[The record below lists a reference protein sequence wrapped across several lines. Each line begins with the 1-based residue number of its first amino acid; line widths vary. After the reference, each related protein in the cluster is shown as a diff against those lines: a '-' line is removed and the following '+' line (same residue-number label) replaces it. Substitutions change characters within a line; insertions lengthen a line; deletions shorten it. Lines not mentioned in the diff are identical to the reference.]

1 MVCEIVVGEVNG
13 DRLSRWAV
21 VGAKEVVGD
30 VASEGIPIEAIGAE
44 QVKRVYRDEMGSLA

>member
-13 DRLSRWAV
+13 DHLSRWAV

-44 QVKRVYRDEMGSLA
+44 QVERVYRDEMGSLA